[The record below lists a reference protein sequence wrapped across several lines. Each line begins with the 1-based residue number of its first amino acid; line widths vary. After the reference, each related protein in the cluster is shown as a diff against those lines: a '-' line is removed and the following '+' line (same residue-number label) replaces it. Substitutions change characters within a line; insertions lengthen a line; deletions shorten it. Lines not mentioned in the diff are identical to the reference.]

1 MTEFGKEKMKEVME
15 EMGADIID
23 VDPIPEEWGHTQGF
37 GEAGGGVIM
46 GDDPELSAVN
56 NYSQVWEMDN
66 LFVIGASSLPHKIP
80 QQTATIGA
88 FAYRASEGMIRYL
101 EGDEGLP
108 VEPKE
113 KSET

>member
-1 MTEFGKEKMKEVME
+1 MKEVME